1 MSNFT
6 NDLFIFSLFLIFWA
20 SPNSLGI
27 IFLVLVVLVVVG
39 TLLKTWITAYQSEGE
54 ARRERVLIAGGFSYG
69 GGPGFKIP
77 SRPILNPSGMSKG
90 D

>member
-20 SPNSLGI
+20 SPNPVGVTL
-27 IFLVLVVLVVVG
+27 LVLVVLLVVG
-39 TLLKTWITAYQSEGE
+39 TFLTKWITAYQSEGE
-54 ARRERVLIAGGFSYG
+54 ARRERVLIAGGFSFG

-90 D
+90 N